1 MTCGK
6 IPPGSK
12 PNDCCDDHLPD
23 TCCRTIVEA
32 AELGKLQRDAGLGRA
47 ITADPEWVARALR
60 AIRRRAK
67 TTDPFTAEDIRRDVG
82 SPKEK
87 NSMGAVFAAASS
99 QRLIRAQGTKSAGR
113 GAARRRRITIWVGW
127 NAPPPPMQESLAA
140 TGAGGES

>member
-12 PNDCCDDHLPD
+12 PNDCCGNHLPE
-23 TCCRTIVEA
+23 TCCRQIVEA
-32 AELGKLQRDAGLGRA
+32 VELGKLQRDAGLGRA

-67 TTDPFTAEDIRRDVG
+67 AGDPFTAEEIRRDVG

-87 NSMGAVFAAASS
+87 NSMGAVFAAAST
-99 QRLIRAQGTKSAGR
+99 QHLIRAQGTKSSGR

-127 NAPPPPMQESLAA
+127 DAPGPPKQETLAA
-140 TGAGGES
+140 SGGGS